1 MYTVGRGADNS
12 FCRVE
17 WCFHSAWGRGVLTAP
32 HGQPLPRS
40 CTYYKPGFDK
50 MQELFAAKT
59 QPHKTPNRSPAERV
73 RFGKGE
79 MPVNHGALALC
90 ADATHSQPIPLSK
103 PNRSPAERVRF
114 GKGEMPVNHGA
125 LALCADATHSQAFRL
140 VESRGVEPLS
150 ESALEGPSPGADG
163 YLHSLAG
170 PRAVTLA
177 GSVAS
182 LFMARAKLTART
194 STTDRRP
201 DRSRG
206 PLRQDGR

>member
-1 MYTVGRGADNS
+1 MAGDCVSDPVSCVGAKQIRRHTIRHLYGGRKLLYDKGPKNGQERKETHPGDPGGPFLFSGYMPAGSGTVSMNTI
-12 FCRVE
+12 
-17 WCFHSAWGRGVLTAP
+17 GVTT
-32 HGQPLPRS
+32 S
-40 CTYYKPGFDK
+40 V
-50 MQELFAAKT
+50 
-59 QPHKTPNRSPAERV
+59 TPSSSDRCI
-73 RFGKGE
+73 
-79 MPVNHGALALC
+79 M
-90 ADATHSQPIPLSK
+90 
-103 PNRSPAERVRF
+103 
-114 GKGEMPVNHGA
+114 
-125 LALCADATHSQAFRL
+125 

-163 YLHSLAG
+163 SLRSLAG

-177 GSVAS
+177 GLVAS